1 MDILRN
7 KDTWTKGI
15 AEFLGTFLFVFIG
28 LGSIATVISIGQGSI
43 DNGAVIAIALAHGIG
58 ITIAIIAIG
67 RISGGH
73 INPAVTIALSVTGN
87 FHWIKGLVYIF
98 FQILGAFTA
107 SLIWSKALSTP
118 ALGVHNPAWSIPRTL
133 IIEGTLTGLLVFI
146 IFATVVDKRGISKL
160 APFAIGFMI
169 ILGHL
174 VAIPFTGAS
183 MNPARSFGPALTT
196 KLFPPPGLPQE
207 ALWWS
212 SHWVYW
218 VGPIAGALIAAYIY
232 VIIFGDKNSQDNL
245 SKPGQEE

>member
-87 FHWIKGLVYIF
+87 FHWIK
-98 FQILGAFTA
+98 A
-107 SLIWSKALSTP
+107 
-118 ALGVHNPAWSIPRTL
+118 
-133 IIEGTLTGLLVFI
+133 
-146 IFATVVDKRGISKL
+146 
-160 APFAIGFMI
+160 
-169 ILGHL
+169 
-174 VAIPFTGAS
+174 
-183 MNPARSFGPALTT
+183 
-196 KLFPPPGLPQE
+196 
-207 ALWWS
+207 
-212 SHWVYW
+212 
-218 VGPIAGALIAAYIY
+218 
-232 VIIFGDKNSQDNL
+232 
-245 SKPGQEE
+245 